1 MVPIKCHWQN
11 HRIRDCAGGRWS
23 QHFRPWGTLVASGP
37 SHSWS
42 PLPSGAS
49 PSSLRS
55 ARCLPC
61 SSAGALGR
69 VPHIL
74 LHVCAA
80 VGLSVLRVGLEAAGL
95 LFPLHL
101 HQLVEL
107 HGRHGVF
114 HRRVPVLA
122 RLDFPVQQLQG
133 QVLERDAGPGMEA
146 GLGT

>member
-1 MVPIKCHWQN
+1 M
-11 HRIRDCAGGRWS
+11 
-23 QHFRPWGTLVASGP
+23 ASGP

-49 PSSLRS
+49 PASLRS

-69 VPHIL
+69 VLRPVLVLHVL

-95 LFPLHL
+95 LLFPLHL
-101 HQLVEL
+101 HQPVEL

-122 RLDFPVQQLQG
+122 HLRTRAHASLPA
-133 QVLERDAGPGMEA
+133 VLVGAQRPGLGPGPETHTLRMRVYSLVQWE
-146 GLGT
+146 GHGS